1 MSLIE
6 NMYIGKLCLVSN
18 TMGNK
23 SVIKDGVNGFICDKA
38 EDYAKRIKEAMVKF
52 PSNLAEQGKKDV
64 FNHYNTERMKKDYVE
79 FYNDAIDGKY
89 DK

>member
-23 SVIKDGVNGFICDKA
+23 SVIKNGINGYICETA
-38 EDYAKRIKEAMVKF
+38 EDYAKRIREAMKKF
-52 PSNLAEQGKKDV
+52 PQELADRGRKMSLSIIIQKE
-64 FNHYNTERMKKDYVE
+64 
-79 FYNDAIDGKY
+79 
-89 DK
+89 